1 MSVRVLGDSME
12 LEEYFE
18 TLLSEVRQVAIAD
31 GSTKKNAFLKCAMD
45 RVVDFGDVDN
55 YESIAI
61 DQNFDENWQAD
72 AWHYDEVHQSLWIII
87 NLLMVQLR
95 LMK

>member
-1 MSVRVLGDSME
+1 
-12 LEEYFE
+12 
-18 TLLSEVRQVAIAD
+18 
-31 GSTKKNAFLKCAMD
+31 MD

-61 DQNFDENWQAD
+61 DQILMRWQAD
-72 AWHYDEVHQSLWIII
+72 AWHYDKFIVVVII